1 MILSARR
8 LACALVLACAAVW
21 SAAAATAA
29 PRSISVPAPF
39 VLTGHGLGHG
49 IGLSQWGAEAR
60 AAAGQPLSQIL
71 RFYYPHTTLAPA
83 GESASSP
90 VRVLVAQ
97 APALRVGARGAF
109 RARDSHGRTL
119 TLSGMTDATLSS
131 FGSAH
136 LTYPVELAPVGHAL
150 RVRGL
155 AYAGDI
161 RIVRRGS
168 ALLTVN
174 VVAVE
179 DYVRGVVS
187 CENPAYWRPAAL
199 QAQAVA
205 ARSYVLA
212 HRHADADFDVFSD
225 DRSQNYRGLVRNFP
239 NSRRAASATAGK
251 VIVFGGRIANAMFS
265 ASNGGLTSDGGE
277 PYLESRRDP
286 FDARTPAA
294 DWGPVNVSPARLAA
308 AFPELRAGVQ
318 SLSFTYDASDR
329 VSQVTLKL
337 ADGSEQTLSGFEFQ
351 QHLGLRST
359 YFSPG
364 ATAP

>member
-1 MILSARR
+1 
-8 LACALVLACAAVW
+8 VLACAAVW

-29 PRSISVPAPF
+29 PRSVSVPASF

-71 RFYYPHTTLAPA
+71 RFYYPHTALKSA
-83 GESASSP
+83 GKSASSP

-97 APALRVGARGAF
+97 APAVRVGARGAF
-109 RARDSHGRTL
+109 RARDSQGRTL
-119 TLSGMTDATLSS
+119 TLRGMTQATTSS

-136 LTYPVELAPVGHAL
+136 MTYPVELAPIGHAL

-155 AYAGDI
+155 SYAGDV

-168 ALLTVN
+168 ALLVVN
-174 VVAVE
+174 IVAVE

-187 CENPAYWRPAAL
+187 CENPAYWRAAAL

-212 HRHADADFDVFSD
+212 HRHAHADFDVFPD

-239 NSRRAASATAGK
+239 SSRRAVAATAGK

-277 PYLESRRDP
+277 PYLVSRSDP
-286 FDARTPAA
+286 FDARMPAA
-294 DWGPVNVSPARLAA
+294 DWGPVDVSPVRLAA
-308 AFPELRAGVQ
+308 AFPQLHAAVQ
-318 SLSFTYDASDR
+318 SLSFAYDASDR
-329 VSQVTLKL
+329 VSQVTLML
-337 ADGSEQTLSGFEFQ
+337 ADGSAQRVSGFEFQ

-359 YFSPG
+359 YFRAG
-364 ATAP
+364 AAAS